1 MGGNYWV
8 SDEEEGDNFDF
19 ERKIVDAIGKKK
31 IACIFDFVK
40 LISGAL
46 ESNGDNDKLWKQCH
60 K

>member
-1 MGGNYWV
+1 MVNRMGGNYWV

-40 LISGAL
+40 LIL
-46 ESNGDNDKLWKQCH
+46 EMFIDGYK
-60 K
+60 

>member
-1 MGGNYWV
+1 MVNRMGGNHWV
-8 SDEEEGDNFDF
+8 GDEEEGDNFEF
-19 ERKIVDAIGKKK
+19 ERKIVDAIGKV
-31 IACIFDFVK
+31 VK